1 MKEITSK
8 IKVNPLFWFVVGIG
22 VLTGYFREVLMIFL
36 IVFIHEM
43 GHALAAHYYKW
54 RIHKIELLPF
64 GGVAEVEDAGN
75 RPFHEELI
83 VIIAGPLQHIWMIL
97 LSYCF
102 VHFSFWTATDH
113 RLFVWHNLM
122 ILLFNLIPILP
133 LDGGR
138 LVQLWCTY
146 RFPYV
151 QALRYSRWA
160 SISVLLILISISVIW
175 FPYHLNL
182 WVILSFLGLMNYLE
196 WKQRHYRFMRFL
208 MARRS
213 FNDKQH
219 VKQSSLSIRDSMP
232 LKEAMKQIKRGH
244 YHFYKVF
251 QLKTGTAQT
260 IEEKELLHLLFT
272 EKKPHVPLS
281 QLLPELK
288 KL

>member
-1 MKEITSK
+1 MRELARKV
-8 IKVNPLFWFVVGIG
+8 KVNPLFWFVVAIG
-22 VLTGYFREVLMIFL
+22 VVTGYFREVLMIFL

-43 GHALAAHYYKW
+43 GHAFAAHHFKW

-75 RPFHEELI
+75 RPFREELI
-83 VIIAGPLQHIWMIL
+83 VIIAGPLQHIWMIVS
-97 LSYCF
+97 SYCL
-102 VHFSFWTATDH
+102 VHFSFWTSTDH
-113 RLFVWHNLM
+113 RIFVWHNLM
-122 ILLFNLIPILP
+122 ILFFNLIPILP

-160 SISVLLILISISVIW
+160 SNGVLLLLIFVSVIW

-182 WVILSFLGLMNYLE
+182 WVILSFLGITNYLE
-196 WKQRHYRFMRFL
+196 WKQRHYRFLRFL
-208 MARRS
+208 MARRTS
-213 FNDKQH
+213 KEKH
-219 VKQSSLSIRDSMP
+219 YMKQSFLSIRDSIP
-232 LKEAMKQIKRGH
+232 LREAMKQIKRGH

-251 QLKTGTAQT
+251 QLKTGTAET

-272 EKKPHVPLS
+272 VKKPHVPLS
-281 QLLPELK
+281 NLLHELK
-288 KL
+288 KR